1 MSISSESVNYLTL
14 YSISL
19 MVKKPRPSSLSKI
32 INSLLEDVSSDNDER
47 RDTSCLGGFCLI
59 RMKIYVL
66 IKYSSQECR
75 T

>member
-1 MSISSESVNYLTL
+1 MRIILGFMNCLTL
-14 YSISL
+14 HSISL

-47 RDTSCLGGFCLI
+47 RDTSCLGEFCPTLIKCLI
-59 RMKIYVL
+59 L
-66 IKYSSQECR
+66 IKHSSQERR